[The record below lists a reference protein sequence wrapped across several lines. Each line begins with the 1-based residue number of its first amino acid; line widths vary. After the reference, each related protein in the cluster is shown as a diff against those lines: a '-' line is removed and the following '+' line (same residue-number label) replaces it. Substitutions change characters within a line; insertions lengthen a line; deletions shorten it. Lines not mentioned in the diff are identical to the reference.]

1 MTVKLLKEHR
11 LEFLSLTGGCTG
23 SSESIHVKLPHCW
36 KSHVTA
42 QFTIILLLLQVMMSP
57 HEPPVGFVDNYIRLL
72 SDSDIGEFQKILE
85 MKVYFPRFTFLEI

>member
-1 MTVKLLKEHR
+1 MSNCHIVGNH
-11 LEFLSLTGGCTG
+11 
-23 SSESIHVKLPHCW
+23 I
-36 KSHVTA
+36 TA

-85 MKVYFPRFTFLEI
+85 MKVHFLRFTFLEI